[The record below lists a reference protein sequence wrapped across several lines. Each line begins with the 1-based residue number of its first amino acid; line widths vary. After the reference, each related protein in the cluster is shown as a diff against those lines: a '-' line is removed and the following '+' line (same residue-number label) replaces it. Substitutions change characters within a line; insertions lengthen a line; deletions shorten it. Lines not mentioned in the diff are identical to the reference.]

1 MRASRLVF
9 VLALAVSSTFGLA
22 GCFITAEG
30 ERYEDAVGSTGDIDS
45 CSGVVGS
52 EGCPC
57 TSGNVCNPGFFC
69 NTNLEICISDSCP
82 DGSEKCHCTGGGSCD
97 PGLQCLSD
105 FCVDPGPQC
114 PIGTEACPC
123 TPGGG
128 CDNGLTCL
136 SQTCVNTDELTSSGM
151 PDPTVDP
158 STTGDTAATT
168 GDTAA
173 DTSSTGAPD
182 PDTSGGG

>member
-9 VLALAVSSTFGLA
+9 VLGLAAPSSMGLA

-30 ERYEDAVGSTGDIDS
+30 ERYEDAVGSTGQSECVDNEI
-45 CSGVVGS
+45 GS

-57 TSGNVCNPGFFC
+57 TMGGSCNPGFFC
-69 NTNLEICISDSCP
+69 NTNLQICISDTCP
-82 DGSEKCHCTGGGSCD
+82 VGTEKCHCTPGGQCD

-114 PIGTEACPC
+114 PVGTEACPC

-136 SQTCVNTDELTSSGM
+136 SQTCVNTDELTTSGA
-151 PDPTVDP
+151 DPTTDDP
-158 STTGDTAATT
+158 GTSSEGADTTAA
-168 GDTAA
+168 A
-173 DTSSTGAPD
+173 DSSSTGMPD
-182 PDTSGGG
+182 PDTSGTSG

>member
-9 VLALAVSSTFGLA
+9 VLAMAAPSSLLLA
-22 GCFITAEG
+22 GCFITADG
-30 ERYEDAVGSTGDIDS
+30 ERYEDAIGSTG
-45 CSGVVGS
+45 SGCDVGH

-57 TSGNVCNPGFFC
+57 TSGGSCNPGFFC
-69 NTNLEICISDSCP
+69 NTNLNICISDACP
-82 DGSEKCHCTGGGSCD
+82 AGTEECHCTPGGSCD

-114 PIGTEACPC
+114 PVGTEACPC

-136 SQTCVNTDELTSSGM
+136 SDTCVNTDELTSSGM
-151 PDPTVDP
+151 TDPTDP
-158 STTGDTAATT
+158 TADGSTTNS
-168 GDTAA
+168 A
-173 DTSSTGAPD
+173 DTSTGGADTTTGAPD
-182 PDTSGGG
+182 PDTSTGG